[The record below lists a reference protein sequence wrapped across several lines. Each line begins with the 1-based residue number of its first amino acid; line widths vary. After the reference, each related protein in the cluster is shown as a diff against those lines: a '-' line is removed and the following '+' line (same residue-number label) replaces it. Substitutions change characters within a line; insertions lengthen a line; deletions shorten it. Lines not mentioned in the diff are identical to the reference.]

1 MDIYRDVLETI
12 ARVYGGV
19 APIVFGD
26 VTLVLGH
33 AGILSSIVGG
43 GDCRQYNVCISD
55 SHGTNA
61 KKVKNTVC
69 VVVAA
74 RGHIARVV
82 YGLFVTGDAFL
93 RVSIDCCFIWT
104 YICDGSQHTIRYK
117 GRRNAL
123 GSARV
128 DALLEVPPELPR
140 KYISTISYV
149 VVVPTS

>member
-12 ARVYGGV
+12 ARVCGGFASV
-19 APIVFGD
+19 VFGD

-33 AGILSSIVGG
+33 VGILSSIMGG
-43 GDCRQYNVCISD
+43 GDFRQHIVCISD

-61 KKVKNTVC
+61 KKVKNLVC

-82 YGLFVTGDAFL
+82 YGLSVTGDAFL

-104 YICDGSQHTIRYK
+104 YICDGSQHTSNKASDTRGEETRSVPHEQMHYLK
-117 GRRNAL
+117 CHRNCLENAFRRF
-123 GSARV
+123 
-128 DALLEVPPELPR
+128 PM
-140 KYISTISYV
+140 
-149 VVVPTS
+149 